1 MPTLCVYV
9 YVYVLIFEGVCKRH
23 HAHITIERL
32 PRQLLPR
39 CLQCLLEYGR
49 RRINT
54 CPIFPQS
61 PPIRIGPR
69 TSTGSVAAGWHGL
82 ALLQLL
88 PLVSNKHMISLYLSL
103 TGGTAVGASG
113 SAHEYVLRASQG
125 DGGVVGSGGGRRKGR
140 EERRVERQE
149 AAARL
154 ANTPIGHTK
163 RRELDRQTGQLAIS
177 YHSPKADA
185 RRELV
190 EGRFAQGLSEVNKTA
205 ALAWQLSSPTRA
217 GGSGDAEKGRYAI
230 GSASAGARMSA
241 GSGQL

>member
-88 PLVSNKHMISLYLSL
+88 PLVSNKHMISLSLSL
-103 TGGTAVGASG
+103 LFSVSFLFLFYLFAL
-113 SAHEYVLRASQG
+113 SAFACCSEVTVTSVSLPPFES
-125 DGGVVGSGGGRRKGR
+125 RR
-140 EERRVERQE
+140 
-149 AAARL
+149 
-154 ANTPIGHTK
+154 
-163 RRELDRQTGQLAIS
+163 
-177 YHSPKADA
+177 
-185 RRELV
+185 
-190 EGRFAQGLSEVNKTA
+190 GLSTTN
-205 ALAWQLSSPTRA
+205 QRLSCT
-217 GGSGDAEKGRYAI
+217 
-230 GSASAGARMSA
+230 
-241 GSGQL
+241 

>member
-88 PLVSNKHMISLYLSL
+88 PLVSNKHMISLSTELLLCCCITRL
-103 TGGTAVGASG
+103 TAQTHGQRVTDILYFSSERLKLRRHASC
-113 SAHEYVLRASQG
+113 Y
-125 DGGVVGSGGGRRKGR
+125 
-140 EERRVERQE
+140 
-149 AAARL
+149 AACCS
-154 ANTPIGHTK
+154 T
-163 RRELDRQTGQLAIS
+163 
-177 YHSPKADA
+177 
-185 RRELV
+185 
-190 EGRFAQGLSEVNKTA
+190 
-205 ALAWQLSSPTRA
+205 
-217 GGSGDAEKGRYAI
+217 
-230 GSASAGARMSA
+230 
-241 GSGQL
+241 

>member
-88 PLVSNKHMISLYLSL
+88 PLVSNKHMISLLQKRCATFGTCGLGGYVVMDWHRCGLTFIALSHAHSHSHIIIL
-103 TGGTAVGASG
+103 PQSLPCCLFILCAHIATCVHAGCCYVYTMQPFDNHVVIAA
-113 SAHEYVLRASQG
+113 SAHTDVDPSLLVQVGRCEISQASPVHNLQEP
-125 DGGVVGSGGGRRKGR
+125 RRDFP
-140 EERRVERQE
+140 Q
-149 AAARL
+149 
-154 ANTPIGHTK
+154 
-163 RRELDRQTGQLAIS
+163 
-177 YHSPKADA
+177 
-185 RRELV
+185 
-190 EGRFAQGLSEVNKTA
+190 
-205 ALAWQLSSPTRA
+205 
-217 GGSGDAEKGRYAI
+217 
-230 GSASAGARMSA
+230 
-241 GSGQL
+241 